1 MNTIGIKELQT
12 NPAVLTK
19 SLEAKEYALI
29 TKRNKPLGIA
39 FSIDDRVITDG
50 LKTALMIDAYQ
61 KGYLSLGQLAKE
73 INKPKD
79 EVLKLLSAMG
89 IDVID
94 YDFKDDLDSLDSF

>member
-1 MNTIGIKELQT
+1 MNAIGIKELQT

>member
-61 KGYLSLGQLAKE
+61 KGYLSLGQLTKE

-79 EVLKLLSAMG
+79 EVLKILSAMG